1 MRKSN
6 AAIKRA
12 FDFSSS
18 LIAII
23 IVCPLLAIIAASIK
37 VSSKGPVVFK
47 QKRLG
52 QNGSTFEIYKFR
64 TMVPNAENMGAG
76 VAVNEKTDD
85 RITGIGRM
93 LRATSLDELPQLFN
107 IIKGD
112 MSLVGP
118 RPPVT
123 YHPYDGFANY
133 PEWARA
139 RFDMKPGLT
148 GLAQVM
154 LPVDASWDERMKT
167 DVEYVRNYSLFLDL
181 KILGLTAGA
190 VLHRGSY

>member
-6 AAIKRA
+6 AAIKRG
-12 FDFSSS
+12 FDFLSSI
-18 LIAII
+18 IAAI
-23 IVCPLLAIIAASIK
+23 IVCPLLAIIAVSIK
-37 VSSKGPVVFK
+37 VSSKGPVIFK

-64 TMVPNAENMGAG
+64 TMVPNAENMGTG
-76 VAVNEKTDD
+76 VTVSEKTDD
-85 RITGIGRM
+85 RITGIGRI

-133 PEWARA
+133 PEWART

-148 GLAQVM
+148 GLAQVR
-154 LPVDASWDERMKT
+154 LSVDASWDERMKT
-167 DVEYVRNYSLFLDL
+167 DVEYVRNYSPFLDL

>member
-12 FDFSSS
+12 FDFLSSI
-18 LIAII
+18 IAAI

-37 VSSKGPVVFK
+37 VSSKGPVIFK

-64 TMVPNAENMGAG
+64 TMVPNAENMGTG
-76 VAVNEKTDD
+76 VTVSEKTDD
-85 RITGIGRM
+85 RITGIGRI

-133 PEWARA
+133 PEWART

-148 GLAQVM
+148 GLAQVR